1 MVNPELIVDIEAD
14 PDKKNAYYLTPENL
28 IQLKYI
34 KPNSFSKATIR
45 NTNVT
50 YLTGFILQCLFT
62 SLVKG
67 SSATIVVDE
76 PVLVLQDYDA
86 NTIEAN
92 AGLAGFKDIR
102 SSTQYAYCPGLGTKV
117 ETIALTL
124 TK

>member
-1 MVNPELIVDIEAD
+1 MPLPELIIDIESD
-14 PDKKNAYYLTPENL
+14 PDKKNAYYLTPETIN
-28 IQLKYI
+28 QLKFI

-45 NTNVT
+45 NTNVM

-62 SLVKG
+62 SLEKG

-76 PVLVLQDYDA
+76 PILVLQDYDA
-86 NTIEAN
+86 DTIGAN
-92 AGLAGFKDIR
+92 AKAAGFKDIR
-102 SSTQYAYCPGLGTKV
+102 SGTQYAFCPGLGTKV